1 MSLKKNMIDADQIL
15 SIFCYI
21 LSVNKIDY
29 INSHMFII
37 DQFATDQQKMSMAGY
52 YFSVI
57 SCAINHF
64 LKISPKNIRRV
75 EE

>member
-1 MSLKKNMIDADQIL
+1 MIDADQIL

-21 LSVNKIDY
+21 LSIKKIDY

-37 DQFATDQQKMSMAGY
+37 DQFATDYQKMSMAGY

-57 SCAINHF
+57 SCAITHF
-64 LKISPKNIRRV
+64 MKINSKPRKNTII
-75 EE
+75 